1 MAQFHSLQIA
11 EVIRETPD
19 AVSISFEVP
28 TELAQTFSYI
38 SGQYL
43 TLKAIVAGE
52 EVRRAYSLCSA
63 PGLDRRLTVAV
74 KEVSGG
80 KMSVHLNRNTKA
92 GDHIEVMPPEGR
104 FYLPVDASLQRRYI
118 LIAGGSGITP
128 MMSILR
134 TVLNSEPNS
143 SILLLYANRNKE
155 SIIFESK
162 LQALVEQYGDRIE
175 VKHFLDSG
183 ASGVYQAGPLGQDVL
198 KESLASENWGPQS
211 HAFICGPGPMM
222 EAAKQALL
230 ETGLPENQIYIEY
243 FSAPTSADKVETAQA
258 STEAPTE
265 GSKVFVT
272 LYGETT
278 EVLIKDNTSI
288 LKAATK
294 AGLDAPFSCE
304 AGICSTCMAKITE
317 GSARMD
323 ENNILSADEVKQGYV
338 LTCQAHPTT
347 SVVRLEYLD

>member
-11 EVIRETPD
+11 EVVRETPD

-28 TELAQTFSYI
+28 SELAQTFSYI

-63 PGLDRRLTVAV
+63 PGLDRKLTVAV

-183 ASGVYQAGPLGQDVL
+183 ASCVYQAGPLGQDVL

>member
-1 MAQFHSLQIA
+1 
-11 EVIRETPD
+11 
-19 AVSISFEVP
+19 
-28 TELAQTFSYI
+28 
-38 SGQYL
+38 
-43 TLKAIVAGE
+43 
-52 EVRRAYSLCSA
+52 
-63 PGLDRRLTVAV
+63 
-74 KEVSGG
+74 
-80 KMSVHLNRNTKA
+80 
-92 GDHIEVMPPEGR
+92 
-104 FYLPVDASLQRRYI
+104 
-118 LIAGGSGITP
+118 
-128 MMSILR
+128 
-134 TVLNSEPNS
+134 
-143 SILLLYANRNKE
+143 
-155 SIIFESK
+155 
-162 LQALVEQYGDRIE
+162 
-175 VKHFLDSG
+175 
-183 ASGVYQAGPLGQDVL
+183 
-198 KESLASENWGPQS
+198 
-211 HAFICGPGPMM
+211 MM

>member
-1 MAQFHSLQIA
+1 MAQFHSLQVA
-11 EVIRETPD
+11 EVVRETPD

-28 TELAQTFSYI
+28 SELAQTFSYI

-43 TLKAIVAGE
+43 TLKATVSGE

-63 PGLDRRLTVAV
+63 PELDRLLTVAV
-74 KEVSGG
+74 KEVRGG
-80 KMSVHLNRNTKA
+80 KMSGHLNRNLKA
-92 GDHIEVMPPEGR
+92 GDCLEVMAPEGR
-104 FYLPVDASLQRRYI
+104 FYLKADASLKRRYI

-155 SIIFESK
+155 SIIFEAK
-162 LQALVEQYGDRIE
+162 LQALLEKHPGRIE

-183 ASGVYQAGPLGQDVL
+183 ASGIYQAGPLNPEII
-198 KESLASENWGPQS
+198 KESVATESWGPQS

-230 ETGLPENQIYIEY
+230 QAGLSENQIYIEY
-243 FSAPTSADKVETAQA
+243 FSAPANSEKTEHPQA
-258 STEAPTE
+258 STAAPTE

-278 EVLIKDNTSI
+278 EVFIKDNTSI

-323 ENNILSADEVKQGYV
+323 ENNILSADEVNQGYV
-338 LTCQAHPTT
+338 LTCQAHPT
-347 SVVRLEYLD
+347 SAVVRLEYLD